1 MTATRSCDESSPH
14 RRADSRAV
22 AHRNLTVEEYRDI
35 HRWSPRSLNG
45 ALPLAPSRSPSQQD
59 VLPHWP
65 SRPASV
71 PTGHSAGRGPKPRTS
86 TTSARSAARL
96 LVVDLTRLLV
106 HVHYAGVRRLRVV
119 QTRPKAPLLQYF
131 RGPRPRVSDD
141 YRSRMIVRIFRA
153 PNGVPKLFTEMD
165 VAGPEFVPRDGTSNR
180 LTPARVI
187 ILAATPGDQGVK
199 NAC

>member
-1 MTATRSCDESSPH
+1 MSIVDRIDPEIAPV
-14 RRADSRAV
+14 V
-22 AHRNLTVEEYRDI
+22 AAMP
-35 HRWSPRSLNG
+35 SPR
-45 ALPLAPSRSPSQQD
+45 
-59 VLPHWP
+59 
-65 SRPASV
+65 
-71 PTGHSAGRGPKPRTS
+71 HSAGRGPTPRTS

-106 HVHYAGVRRLRVV
+106 HVHYAAMRLRVA
-119 QTRPKAPLLQYF
+119 QTQPKAPILQYF

-141 YRSRMIVRIFRA
+141 YRSRVIVRIFRA

-165 VAGPEFVPRDGTSNR
+165 VAGPEFVPRDGASNR
-180 LTPARVI
+180 LTPARVV